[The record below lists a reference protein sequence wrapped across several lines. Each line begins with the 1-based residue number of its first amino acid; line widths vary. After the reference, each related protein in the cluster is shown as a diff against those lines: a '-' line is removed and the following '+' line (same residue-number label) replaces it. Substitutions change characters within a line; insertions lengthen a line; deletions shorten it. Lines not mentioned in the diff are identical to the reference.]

1 MIRTYYTT
9 RSAGEV
15 RRLDNFTLP
24 WIDVSVAA
32 AIDGFL
38 DVMAFPQDPDKVIAV
53 GRNNQI
59 YKSIDAGATWTA
71 AGGNYATAYDDEYP
85 EIWIVDNQI
94 SYVTGKKGGAIFKSV
109 DGGDNYN
116 IVGYATPGGVEDL
129 NADASSIHFI
139 NDLIGVVGVTKL
151 GALQSEVWKTTDGG
165 SSWTLLYTGLQGG
178 IGGIYI
184 SDNEQI
190 IVAIGANNIYK
201 STDGGTTF
209 PIVHSSPDPD
219 LDLLN
224 HLTWRPDGV
233 NMWVTG
239 TREQFLRST
248 DSGSTWTFIEGP
260 NPSGASLDAAHFYDP
275 LNGYISFTPSQ
286 IDVTT
291 DGGPNHSVSEALSI
305 PLSIWTEEPAP
316 LDCYRLD
323 PCDPLV
329 DPVLLDV
336 QDGVGVDLSTAIGQV
351 INMSATSTGEVPIG
365 LTGCYTVTLQESCGV
380 NAPEWIVNSF
390 TLVGSDCASFELE
403 TCPVELPLTLVGDTT
418 QFQVTVVN
426 TGSDAHD
433 FSFALGSCTTTGLSI
448 ISSSPINV
456 PAGGSG
462 VIDLEY
468 TPTLAE
474 QGTCELQVTGPCG
487 TISCDI
493 CFSAVAVPACPHFN
507 ICITGPSCAPDCIKP
522 GEVISFDLGGT
533 IDPAAYPTVI
543 TFQVVNQVTQEVV
556 FTVDYSVANDTEL
569 DAIIINVPGLP
580 PGKYCAE
587 VCLPGCNTKRI
598 LCFDVCEPFDIYK
611 DSCNN
616 WHVHRPPVC
625 EVEEYL
631 VSVKPLECGAP
642 EDVVIDDV
650 LWDVSQDNTFE
661 FELPGDGIYIFEMKD
676 PETGEVVHSFSAFET
691 CALQECYHILMDK
704 IMCSCSDPC
713 CKRCDGTPEE
723 HREFARMTLNKLVP
737 LYMTYLGMAYRNKL
751 YTVGSKL
758 VQDDHM
764 CFLHDACAIL
774 AKIHDIIMD
783 CGCLCPEQK
792 NTATN
797 RGDCS
802 SC

>member
-1 MIRTYYTT
+1 MAIRTYYTT
-9 RSAGEV
+9 RIAGEV
-15 RRLDNFTLP
+15 RRLDDLTLP
-24 WIDVSVAA
+24 WVDVSIPGQA
-32 AIDGFL
+32 DGLL
-38 DVMAFPQDPDKVIAV
+38 DIMAFPQDPDKVITV
-53 GRNNQI
+53 GRLRGI
-59 YKSIDAGATWTA
+59 WKSIDAGATWVQ
-71 AGGNYATAYDDEYP
+71 AGGGYLASFANEYQ

-94 SYVTGKKGGAIFKSV
+94 SYVAAGTGCEVFKSI
-109 DGGDNYN
+109 DGGVTYD
-116 IVGYATPGGVEDL
+116 IIGYATTGGTLDP
-129 NADASSIHFI
+129 DALTSAVHFI
-139 NDLIGVVGVTKL
+139 SPLIGIVGVTRF
-151 GALQSEVWKTTDGG
+151 GAGASQIWLTLDGG
-165 SSWTLLYTGLQGG
+165 LSWTLLNTGFQGA
-178 IGGIYI
+178 IGGCYLSNDEQTIVLI
-184 SDNEQI
+184 SGHQI
-190 IVAIGANNIYK
+190 WK
-201 STDGGTTF
+201 STDAGVSFTPVYTSDDADS
-209 PIVHSSPDPD
+209 H
-219 LDLLN
+219 LLN
-224 HLTWRPDGV
+224 HLTWTSDGV

-239 TREQFLRST
+239 TQGQLLRST
-248 DSGSTWTFIEGP
+248 DSGSTWTVIYPAVFT
-260 NPSGASLDAAHFYDP
+260 NADSKAAHFYDP
-275 LNGYISFTPSQ
+275 LNGFFSRNGS
-286 IDVTT
+286 IDVTSN
-291 DGGPNHSVSEALSI
+291 GGSPSAPSESVGD
-305 PLSIWTEEPAP
+305 PLAIWTEQPAP
-316 LDCYRLD
+316 VPCYRLD
-323 PCDPLV
+323 PCNPLL

-336 QDGVGVDLSTAIGQV
+336 QDGVGVDLSTVIGQV
-351 INMSATSTGEVPIG
+351 ININATSTGEVPIG
-365 LTGCYTVTLQESCGV
+365 VSGCYTVTLQESCGD

-426 TGSDAHD
+426 TGLDAHD

-448 ISSSPINV
+448 TSSSPINV

-468 TPTLAE
+468 TPTIGE

-533 IDPAAYPTVI
+533 IDPVAYPTVI
-543 TFQVVNQVTQEVV
+543 TFQIVNQVTQEVV
-556 FTVDYSVANDTEL
+556 FTVDYSVANDIEL
-569 DAIIINVPGLP
+569 DAIVINVPGLS

>member
-1 MIRTYYTT
+1 MSCNTIRTYYTT
-9 RSAGEV
+9 RINGEV

-24 WIDVSVAA
+24 WVDVSVPAGT
-32 AIDGFL
+32 DGLL
-38 DVMAFPQDPDKVIAV
+38 DVMTFPKNPDKVIVV
-53 GRNNQI
+53 GRNHQI
-59 YKSIDAGATWTA
+59 FKSIDAGANWTTP
-71 AGGNYATAYDDEYP
+71 GGNYHTTFGSEFN
-85 EIWIVDNQI
+85 ELWIVDDQI
-94 SYVTGKKGGAIFKSV
+94 SYVTGDTGGAVLKSI

-116 IVGYATPGGVEDL
+116 IIGYLDGYQNNEKTSAAL
-129 NADASSIHFI
+129 HFI
-139 NDLIGVVGVTKL
+139 SPLIGVVAGSDIPL
-151 GALQSEVWKTTDGG
+151 SNAQIYKTTDGG
-165 SSWTLLYTGLQGG
+165 ATWTLLNTLPRGSQ
-178 IGGIYI
+178 GIYM
-184 SDNEQI
+184 SNDEQT
-190 IVAIGANNIYK
+190 IVAIAAEKIWR
-201 STDGGTTF
+201 STDGGVSFTDVYT
-209 PIVHSSPDPD
+209 SGDAD
-219 LDLLN
+219 LHLME
-224 HLTWRPDGV
+224 HLTWTPDGV

-239 TREQFLRST
+239 TQGQLLRSV
-248 DSGSTWTFIEGP
+248 DNGATWTVVYPANF
-260 NPSGASLDAAHFYDP
+260 SSAQSDAAHFYDP
-275 LNGYISFTPSQ
+275 LNGFFGRDDSVHVTSNGGSPS
-286 IDVTT
+286 
-291 DGGPNHSVSEALSI
+291 SVSEAVSN
-305 PLSIWTEEPAP
+305 PLAIWTEEPVP
-316 LDCYRLD
+316 LACYRLD
-323 PCDPLV
+323 PCNPLV

-336 QDGVGVDLSTAIGQV
+336 QDCNNLGLDTSIGQV
-351 INMSATSTGEVPIG
+351 INISATSTGEVPVG
-365 LTGCYTVTLQESCGV
+365 VSGCYTVTLQESCGDT
-380 NAPEWIVNSF
+380 APEWIVDSF

-468 TPTLAE
+468 TPTLGE

-533 IDPAAYPTVI
+533 IDPVAYPTVI
-543 TFQVVNQVTQEVV
+543 TFQIVNQVTQEVV
-556 FTVDYSVANDTEL
+556 FTVDYGVADDTEL

-676 PETGEVVHSFSAFET
+676 PETGGVVHSFSAFET

-713 CKRCDGTPEE
+713 CKRCDGAPEE